1 MSSGADVKPNDSRPF
16 NFIHSQSVGRKI
28 EMNNY
33 VAAVYAKESPK
44 LCLEGDSHA
53 IPKAEFIACLP
64 CCHD

>member
-1 MSSGADVKPNDSRPF
+1 
-16 NFIHSQSVGRKI
+16 
-28 EMNNY
+28 MNNY